1 MRPDVL
7 EFARDVAENFAIAEP
22 LVEMG
27 ARAAE
32 GQEDIADVR
41 PIFGAGTH
49 IGCDIQEGLGVDRIE
64 DIHHLTFDDDSVGT
78 VICLETLEHVADPLR
93 AVQEMHRVLRPG
105 GVLAI
110 SSLMF
115 FPIHAHPWDYW
126 RFTPEG
132 FDLLLQPVRVPAGG
146 RRRPRAA
153 ARGRVRHRRQGPGA
167 RPRASPPARG
177 PSERRETGRE
187 DSIVDFGVVRMT
199 VRDALGATRSAT
211 ACRPRSA
218 GPVGFAGALSPP
230 VGAIATRILRR

>member
-7 EFARDVAENFAIAEP
+7 EFARDVAENFDIVDP

-41 PIFGAGTH
+41 PIFRAGTH

-64 DIHHLTFDDDSVGT
+64 DIHHLTFEDDSVGT
-78 VICLETLEHVADPLR
+78 IVALETLEHVADPLR

-105 GVLAI
+105 GVLAM

-132 FDLLLQPVRVPAGG
+132 FDLLLQPFESRLVVAVGHELLPEGVFGIGVKGPCPDLGPHRLP
-146 RRRPRAA
+146 RTQRAA
-153 ARGRVRHRRQGPGA
+153 ENWAAGMA
-167 RPRASPPARG
+167 
-177 PSERRETGRE
+177 
-187 DSIVDFGVVRMT
+187 VDFGVVRMT
-199 VRDALGATRSAT
+199 VRDLWRHTLRYSLQAAQRRARRLRGA
-211 ACRPRSA
+211 P
-218 GPVGFAGALSPP
+218 
-230 VGAIATRILRR
+230 